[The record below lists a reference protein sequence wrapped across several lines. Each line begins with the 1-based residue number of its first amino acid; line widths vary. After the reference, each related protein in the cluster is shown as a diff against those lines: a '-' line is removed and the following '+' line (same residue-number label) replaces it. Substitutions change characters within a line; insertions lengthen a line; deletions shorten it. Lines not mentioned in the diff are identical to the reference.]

1 MPHRLL
7 RASRLRLPGA
17 RVLLGFAL
25 LATST
30 TWASPTLRYSVDQRG
45 DMLII
50 GNTLGHDCHNAAAP
64 IVPGPIPDTTAQCG
78 SNRSDTGI
86 DVLWRSDVPSTGTAT
101 ANTTVTVANARSTAV
116 LSVPSGATITYAR
129 LYWAAQD
136 SSATADLSVTLDRTS
151 GFSATVNADA
161 SFTASYSGGQAFY
174 QSTADVTSLVQT
186 NGNGAYRLSGVS
198 TVNPLNLSNEVNF
211 AAWAMV
217 VFYALPSDPPRNL
230 ALFDGLDVVEA
241 GSPASA
247 TVSGFLVPNSG
258 YAARLGVI
266 AYEGDSSLTGDSL
279 HFNGVTLSNAANP
292 SSNFFNGTRSH
303 LGSAVT
309 VSGDL
314 PQLSGAAGSM
324 SGIDMDVI
332 DVTSLVSPGATSA
345 TTTAD
350 SIQDVYLIGALVTS
364 ISTLKPLFTSTS
376 KSLVDLNGGSVLP
389 GDALEYTIRT
399 TNTGTDTATNVF
411 VSDPLPVGISYVPGS
426 LQVDGAA
433 LTDAA
438 GDDQGEYVAA
448 TRTLK
453 VRIGTG
459 ANATQGGTIAPGSSA
474 DSIVFRVTVDGSAT
488 GRIGNLATV
497 NATGQ
502 VGGQTQ
508 TFSSEGGTPVEFVVA
523 PDTTIDSGPNSST
536 TSTSATFG
544 FGSSTA
550 GATFE
555 CRLDGAASF
564 VACSDPVTFT
574 GLNEAGHTLEARA
587 VYSGVV
593 DPSPA
598 SWTWTIDLT
607 APTVSLAS
615 TPSAITNSATAQ
627 FSFSSNEPGV
637 SYECSLDGAAFSSC
651 TDPLA
656 LANLAD
662 GTHTLTVRALD
673 AAGNVSSSP
682 AGYTWTVDTVAPAA
696 PVVAS
701 PGAGAAGGGAS
712 PPFCGGGAA

>member
-7 RASRLRLPGA
+7 RASRLRLPRA

-30 TWASPTLRYSVDQRG
+30 TFASPTLRYSVDQRG

-86 DVLWRSDVPSTGTAT
+86 DVLWRSDAPTEGTAT
-101 ANTTVTVANARSTAV
+101 ANTTVTVASARSTAV

-136 SSATADLSVTLDRTS
+136 SSATADLSVTL
-151 GFSATVNADA
+151 
-161 SFTASYSGGQAFY
+161 
-174 QSTADVTSLVQT
+174 VQT
-186 NGNGAYRLSGVS
+186 SGNGAYRLSGVS

-324 SGIDMDVI
+324 SGIDMDVV

-376 KSLVDLNGGSVLP
+376 KSLVDLNGGSVLL
-389 GDALEYTIRT
+389 GDALVYTIRT
-399 TNTGTDTATNVF
+399 TNTGTGTA
-411 VSDPLPVGISYVPGS
+411 
-426 LQVDGAA
+426 
-433 LTDAA
+433 
-438 GDDQGEYVAA
+438 
-448 TRTLK
+448 
-453 VRIGTG
+453 
-459 ANATQGGTIAPGSSA
+459 
-474 DSIVFRVTVDGSAT
+474 
-488 GRIGNLATV
+488 
-497 NATGQ
+497 
-502 VGGQTQ
+502 
-508 TFSSEGGTPVEFVVA
+508 
-523 PDTTIDSGPNSST
+523 
-536 TSTSATFG
+536 
-544 FGSSTA
+544 
-550 GATFE
+550 
-555 CRLDGAASF
+555 
-564 VACSDPVTFT
+564 
-574 GLNEAGHTLEARA
+574 
-587 VYSGVV
+587 
-593 DPSPA
+593 
-598 SWTWTIDLT
+598 
-607 APTVSLAS
+607 
-615 TPSAITNSATAQ
+615 
-627 FSFSSNEPGV
+627 
-637 SYECSLDGAAFSSC
+637 
-651 TDPLA
+651 
-656 LANLAD
+656 
-662 GTHTLTVRALD
+662 
-673 AAGNVSSSP
+673 
-682 AGYTWTVDTVAPAA
+682 
-696 PVVAS
+696 
-701 PGAGAAGGGAS
+701 
-712 PPFCGGGAA
+712 